1 MNLEEFTKKEVLLNK
16 KEIFSFNFEGKKYWL
31 KKARATKINK
41 IQKFFYNIFSFELLI
56 PSLEKTPKDA
66 LVFETRKIEK
76 FKKLGINV
84 PNIVYKDEHFFV
96 LEDGGKTIYSILRD
110 KNIKENNFYFYIDL
124 VLKELV
130 KIHSFGF
137 FHGGSQLRNFTFK
150 EGKVFVI
157 DFEESF
163 DNNIDIKTLQYRD
176 FLLFLLAFLKI
187 KGLSFRID
195 YQKIINR
202 YLEISKNYEI
212 KDNLLN
218 FSRKLQL
225 FLWLYKKEFIRKRV
239 GSDVKYFFELIEIL
253 NKMDKN
259 AK

>member
-16 KEIFSFNFEGKKYWL
+16 KEIFSFDFEGKKYWL
-31 KKARATKINK
+31 KKARATKISK

-66 LVFETRKIEK
+66 LVFETTKIEK

-84 PNIVYKDEHFFV
+84 PNIVYKSEDFFV
-96 LEDGGKTIYSILRD
+96 LEDCGKTIYSILRD
-110 KNIKENNFYFYIDL
+110 ENIEEKNFYFYIDL
-124 VLKELV
+124 VLKELA
-130 KIHSFGF
+130 KMHSIGF

-150 EGKVFVI
+150 DGKVFVI

-163 DNNIDIKTLQYRD
+163 DENIDVRSLQYRD
-176 FLLFLLAFLKI
+176 FLLFLLSFLKI
-187 KGLSFRID
+187 KELSFKID
-195 YQKIINR
+195 YEKIINR

-212 KDNLLN
+212 KDKLLN
-218 FSRKLQL
+218 FSSKLRF
-225 FLWLYKKEFIRKRV
+225 FLYLYKKEFIRKRV

-253 NKMDKN
+253 NNMDKN